1 MLWYKYL
8 IVFAASFVWI
18 LGNTFQ
24 VRNAAQGRVL
34 PVIMTSFMMGT
45 ITVFVQRN
53 YMEDDLAAV
62 CYVAGGCLGAGA
74 GVALHKLIYKKKVE
88 THE

>member
-8 IVFAASFVWI
+8 IIFVVSFVWI

-24 VRNAAQGRVL
+24 VRNAAQGRVV
-34 PVIMTSFMMGT
+34 PVILTSFMMGS

-53 YMEDDLAAV
+53 YMLDDLAAV
-62 CYVAGGCLGAGA
+62 CFIMGGCLGAGS
-74 GVALHKLIYKKKVE
+74 GVALHKLIYKKKEV
-88 THE
+88 HE